1 MHVDPVAALDGGRR
15 GQVATAAGRDDRPD
29 GAQGPTGQAG
39 HAGGRRCQILS
50 KWRFVMKVAASALAR
65 GR

>member
-1 MHVDPVAALDGGRR
+1 MHVDAVPALDGGRR

-39 HAGGRRCQILS
+39 HAGDRRP
-50 KWRFVMKVAASALAR
+50 ALPKRHFRSLAN
-65 GR
+65 GGLL